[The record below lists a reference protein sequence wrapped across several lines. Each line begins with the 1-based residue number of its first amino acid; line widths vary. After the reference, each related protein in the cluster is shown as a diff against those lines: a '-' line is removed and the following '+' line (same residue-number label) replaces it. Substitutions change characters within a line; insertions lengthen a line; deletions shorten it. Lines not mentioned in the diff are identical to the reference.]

1 MPPGAMHALSP
12 WKRRPLT
19 IPPNSLQAWIRL
31 ATWEIWMGMLVCVI
45 LAFGIS
51 FLVTSPN
58 KIIVFSDLS
67 NCYAPPPVSLPCERI
82 VYRGG
87 LLNAAFTALVGLML
101 IGVAAWLLWELWN
114 AAEPKP
120 ITDDFLK
127 LLNDSFGRD
136 WRNPLTWGWSRVL
149 WAYGFTAIGV
159 TLTAAVGLMLW
170 TLVASSSATRTT
182 PGRVET
188 SQRFSVGQ

>member
-19 IPPNSLQAWIRL
+19 IPPNSFQAWIHL

-45 LAFGIS
+45 FAFGLS

-67 NCYAPPPVSLPCERI
+67 NCYAPPPVSIPCERI
-82 VYRGG
+82 LYRGG
-87 LLNAAFTALVGLML
+87 ILNASFTALVGVML
-101 IGVAAWLLWELWN
+101 IGVAGWLLWELWN

-136 WRNPLTWGWSRVL
+136 WRNPLTWAWSRVF
-149 WAYGFTAIGV
+149 WAYGFTAVGV
-159 TLTAAVGLMLW
+159 TLTATIGLMLW
-170 TLVASSSATRTT
+170 TLVAPSRATSAA

-188 SQRFSVGQ
+188 SQHFRVGQ